1 MVRLVV
7 DGEEFT
13 ITVDLVGSN
22 DSLELLPYLLDK
34 LVLPFL
40 QALLIHL
47 LGFEH
52 VVYFLRQVDDAQQL
66 REFLVAV

>member
-1 MVRLVV
+1 MNVLVDKLVRLFV

-34 LVLPFL
+34 RVLPFL
-40 QALLIHL
+40 QALFVHL

-52 VVYFLRQVDDAQQL
+52 VVYFLRQVDDAQ
-66 REFLVAV
+66 